1 MAWLEAPIS
10 DGAMAFLM
18 PSTSRAAWTGG
29 ARANRTA
36 GVRKAVATETR
47 ARTRMVAIRP
57 AGALGSDA
65 ESRGAAGAK
74 SRGGSALCGR
84 KRVFCSAQS
93 ASLRALLTGAG
104 EGVAGR
110 AQRVGRCTTYGKAVF
125 ASTQSVGI
133 G

>member
-47 ARTRMVAIRP
+47 ASTRMIAFRP
-57 AGALGSDA
+57 AGGRWDREVADA
-65 ESRGAAGAK
+65 GSRGAAGAK
-74 SRGGSALCGR
+74 SRDAKAL
-84 KRVFCSAQS
+84 
-93 ASLRALLTGAG
+93 
-104 EGVAGR
+104 
-110 AQRVGRCTTYGKAVF
+110 
-125 ASTQSVGI
+125 
-133 G
+133 